1 MFESENRRRLG
12 TAPVHSP
19 EVWLRPRQ
27 QPLPFP
33 FGAPA
38 CSLCSSAEDALRRGV
53 RAVGLEHGDEV
64 LVPLHHDRALV
75 DALLSCGLSVTFYS
89 EGREVDPEEA
99 DLERLT
105 SPRTRALMLVHQLG
119 FPQDIPRWRS
129 FCDARGWMLLEDATQ
144 AWPDPGGTA
153 AVGAAGEVA
162 VFSFGETLGLPDV
175 AALVCGALPQTGTA
189 AEQPRGL
196 SRAVQL
202 HAHWLAQR
210 LAPRSDGGAAAAEQD
225 RFVDVA
231 REPAAGAPP
240 AVTMALL
247 ARLADPDIA
256 AVRRANYRA
265 LLDALGDQV
274 LEPFACVP
282 DGAAPAIFPV
292 QLRDKARATQRLIE
306 AGIGT
311 RDVWRMPHPSLDE
324 QRSVELLHQRG
335 SSIGLPVHQELRPG
349 DLERI
354 VDALGRRRRRFDLR
368 VEPLPSLWAARAE
381 CELLEERAGNI
392 FTTFEWMSAW
402 WTHQRDDHSLLLAAC
417 REASGEVVAVLPL
430 VTRRERGLRVVRL
443 LGHGPADRLA
453 PVCAP
458 ADRPRVARALRR
470 VLHAS
475 NCDMFV
481 GEQMPADECW
491 GAALGAVVLEREA
504 TPVLQIDGMTW
515 DDFLSARS
523 PNFRQQ
529 VRRRERRL
537 AREHELRYR
546 LADDPTRLTADM
558 ETLMELHDSR
568 WQAEGSAAFA
578 GPLRDLHQ
586 QFARRALEHGWLR
599 LWLLELDE
607 QAVAAWYG
615 FRYGGAEW
623 FYQSGRDVSASGANV
638 GFVLLC
644 HTIREAMKDGVH
656 EYRLLRGDEA
666 YKGRFA
672 NRDPGLQTVALAL
685 SARGRAALAARRL
698 RPVAAGAVRSLRE
711 RHPGHR
717 SALT

>member
-1 MFESENRRRLG
+1 MFQFENRRRFG
-12 TAPVHSP
+12 TAPAHSP

-27 QPLPFP
+27 QPLPLP
-33 FGAPA
+33 LGGAA
-38 CSLCSSAEDALRRGV
+38 CSLCSSAEHALRRGI
-53 RAVGLEHGDEV
+53 RAVGLGHGDEV
-64 LVPLHHDRALV
+64 LVPLHHDPALV
-75 DALLSCGLSVTFYS
+75 EALLSCGLSVKFYS
-89 EGREVDPEEA
+89 EAGEIDPEEA

-144 AWPDPGGTA
+144 AWPASSGTG
-153 AVGAAGEVA
+153 AVGAAGDVA
-162 VFSFGETLGLPDV
+162 VFSFAETLGLPGV
-175 AALVCGALPQTGTA
+175 AALVCPQTGTA
-189 AEQPRGL
+189 AEQRRGL

-202 HAHWLAQR
+202 HAQWLARR
-210 LAPRSDGGAAAAEQD
+210 LAPLSDGGAAAAEMD
-225 RFVDVA
+225 RFVGIV

-240 AVTMALL
+240 AVAVALL
-247 ARLADPDIA
+247 ARLADPEIA

-265 LLDALGDQV
+265 LLDGLGDQV
-274 LEPFACVP
+274 LEPFASVP
-282 DGAAPAIFPV
+282 GNAAPAIFPV
-292 QLRDKARATQRLIE
+292 QLRDRARARQRLIE

-311 RDVWRMPHPSLDE
+311 RHVWRVPHPSLDD
-324 QRSVELLHQRG
+324 QRSIELLHQRG
-335 SSIGLPVHQELRPG
+335 SSIGLPVHQALRPG

-354 VDALGRRRRRFDLR
+354 VDAMGGRRRRFDLR
-368 VEPLPSLWAARAE
+368 VEPLPSLSAARAE

-417 REASGEVVAVLPL
+417 RDASGEAVAVLPL
-430 VTRRERGLRVVRL
+430 VSRRERGLRVVRL

-470 VLHAS
+470 VLHGS
-475 NCDMFV
+475 NCDVFI

-504 TPVLQIDGMTW
+504 TPVLQIDGMSW

-546 LADDPTRLTADM
+546 LADDPTRLAADM
-558 ETLMELHDSR
+558 ETLMELHHSR

-578 GPLRDLHQ
+578 GPRRDLHQ

-607 QAVAAWYG
+607 QPVAAWYG

-623 FYQSGRDVSASGANV
+623 FYQSGRDVSAGGANV

-644 HTIREAMKDGVH
+644 HTIREAMNDGVH
-656 EYRLLRGDEA
+656 EYRMLRGDEA

-672 NRDPGLQTVALAL
+672 SRDPGLQTVALAL
-685 SARGRAALAARRL
+685 SARGRAALAVRRL
-698 RPVAAGAVRSLRE
+698 RPVAAGAVRSLRG
-711 RHPGHR
+711 RHADDGPVAR
-717 SALT
+717 L